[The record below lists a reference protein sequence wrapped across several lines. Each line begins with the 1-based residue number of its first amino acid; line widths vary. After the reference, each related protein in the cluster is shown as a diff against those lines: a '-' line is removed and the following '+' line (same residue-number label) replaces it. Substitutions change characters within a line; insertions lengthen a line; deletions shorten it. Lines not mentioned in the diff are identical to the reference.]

1 MSVSKTGSNNPEE
14 AAINSQKTKVI
25 SKETKIISQKAKKL
39 PKNDTCL
46 HDQPIYRWSFW
57 F

>member
-1 MSVSKTGSNNPEE
+1 TGSNIPEE

-25 SKETKIISQKAKKL
+25 SKKTTIISQKAKKQ
-39 PKNDTCL
+39 PENDTL
-46 HDQPIYRWSFW
+46 HDEPIYLRSFW